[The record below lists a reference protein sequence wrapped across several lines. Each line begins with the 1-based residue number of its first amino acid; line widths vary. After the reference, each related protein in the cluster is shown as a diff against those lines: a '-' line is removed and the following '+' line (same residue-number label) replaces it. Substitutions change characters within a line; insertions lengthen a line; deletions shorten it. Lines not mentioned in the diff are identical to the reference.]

1 MTVTTTTPTTD
12 TRADLRAAF
21 IDLLADIRSVRFMI
35 EALALRTMIR
45 EELDAQD
52 AADADAPSVVSSTR

>member
-1 MTVTTTTPTTD
+1 MTVTTPTTD

-45 EELDAQD
+45 EELAAQD
-52 AADADAPSVVSSTR
+52 AEDADAPSGMRSTR